1 VAPFLQVILCS
12 LTFTFFELPINNALG
27 TRILTTVLHSKPDLV
42 NIRSL
47 DEAIVIGAALSLS
60 SSAFVLQLLAEKGE
74 LPTRFGSATLG
85 VLLMQVGCTFFFVF
99 DSVDPPEGFIID
111 MVTFDVGHMR
121 LHEVQKRL
129 FLNDLLCTSIKSVSG
144 AFLRVSEI
152 G

>member
-1 VAPFLQVILCS
+1 MINPLSNKRALHPERALHSLKIVAPFLQVILCS

-85 VLLMQVGCTFFFVF
+85 VLLMQVGCTFP
-99 DSVDPPEGFIID
+99 SCWTLLTIPRDP
-111 MVTFDVGHMR
+111 
-121 LHEVQKRL
+121 
-129 FLNDLLCTSIKSVSG
+129 LLTV
-144 AFLRVSEI
+144 
-152 G
+152 